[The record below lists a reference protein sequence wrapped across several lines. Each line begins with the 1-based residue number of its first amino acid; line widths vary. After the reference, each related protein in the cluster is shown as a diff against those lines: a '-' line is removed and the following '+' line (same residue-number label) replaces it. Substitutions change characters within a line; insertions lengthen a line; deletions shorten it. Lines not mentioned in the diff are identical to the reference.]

1 MGTFVLTSH
10 FSMGTLDLNKKVA
23 SHLETPLPLP
33 IIIKKSSFE
42 RIFGTILY
50 YCCYVNYQLVTD
62 KLFEI
67 SLLFLNFLE
76 LFLATLYICIS
87 LQAHARS
94 SILLNS
100 RFLSVFPRLFIAF
113 LSVFQGMA
121 SSLSYTILSNIVN
134 IVVQL
139 KVLIVHIY

>member
-1 MGTFVLTSH
+1 M
-10 FSMGTLDLNKKVA
+10 
-23 SHLETPLPLP
+23 
-33 IIIKKSSFE
+33 
-42 RIFGTILY
+42 IFATILY
-50 YCCYVNYQLVTD
+50 CCCHINYQSVTA

-67 SLLFLNFLE
+67 SLLFLYFLE

-113 LSVFQGMA
+113 CPFFQGMA

-139 KVLIVHIY
+139 KGLMAIY